1 MLMGLC
7 FQWVYLVFLGIFEL
21 GSVLCGAAQSS
32 NMLIV
37 GRAISGLGGSGLLN
51 GAYTIISASVPI
63 HKAPGLSF
71 MVTGNDWLLFLT
83 NMCFLVY
90 VGILMGVSQMGML
103 LGPALGGVLTQYATW
118 RWCKLSNPFLLLL

>member
-1 MLMGLC
+1 MLIDHS

-63 HKAPGLSF
+63 HKAPGLSS
-71 MVTGNDWLLFLT
+71 MVSGNDLIFFLT
-83 NMCFLVY
+83 Y
-90 VGILMGVSQMGML
+90 
-103 LGPALGGVLTQYATW
+103 
-118 RWCKLSNPFLLLL
+118 